1 MWLYIHWIVISKMKT
16 QFDHIHCICFC
27 HSLLFWQFMYK
38 WLNSCLKSQQCMA
51 KTFAVNIIKL
61 CFHFGYLL
69 FQLFQNYQFYL
80 RLCLHIFTWTYCTTP
95 SNRLEKHW
103 RWSPCMTKLW
113 RCMKRMRL
121 WMKRQFL
128 LDMKKFAEL
137 CKFSLH
143 VDVIHIHVILE
154 HQRHTY

>member
-1 MWLYIHWIVISKMKT
+1 
-16 QFDHIHCICFC
+16 
-27 HSLLFWQFMYK
+27 
-38 WLNSCLKSQQCMA
+38 MA

-69 FQLFQNYQFYL
+69 FQLFQNYQFFVSLNSTGIYL

-154 HQRHTY
+154 HQRHTYWNTKGIYFNIHVIFFAEFKQENIKKLWSC

>member
-1 MWLYIHWIVISKMKT
+1 
-16 QFDHIHCICFC
+16 
-27 HSLLFWQFMYK
+27 
-38 WLNSCLKSQQCMA
+38 MA

-69 FQLFQNYQFYL
+69 FQLFQNYQFFVSLNRIYL

-143 VDVIHIHVILE
+143 VDVIHSNLHTCNPWTPKTYILE
-154 HQRHTY
+154 HQRDILHSCNFFAEFKQENIKKLWSC